1 MQRII
6 NRKRN
11 NMLRMV
17 IGISCLFALLS
28 TMQVHAQDDDPKGEI
43 FIDAKPGNKNA
54 VFTDGSSITWKLKV
68 KSTYKVKQEGKL
80 SYDLL
85 TDDWKKVWSGSTNVR
100 LGKNSSSTYS
110 VRIPK
115 QGAGIYRVHFN
126 FNLSY
131 YDDTVRRV
139 VAVDPEKI
147 TTELHKPEDFAEFW
161 SKSKD
166 QLAKINPDYKISE
179 VQSKN
184 PDVRVY
190 KVEMR
195 SWNNVKIRGWLTV
208 PTQGRNW
215 PVIYKLPGYNI
226 PMRPE
231 TDKPDFA
238 VFSIDVRGNGMSRD
252 VVAPESDRYNIT
264 NIENKDLY
272 IYHGV
277 YMDCL
282 RGLDFIMSHGN
293 LSLNTNRVA
302 VLGGSQGA
310 TLAIVVAALDKR
322 VTACTFELPLY
333 ADMHDAYTIGT
344 SFPKTT
350 WPVNRFQ
357 DYVKLHRGFSSA
369 RFLSLWD
376 YYDPQNFIGLV
387 SCPVLMGVG
396 LLDEYCPP
404 RCSFGM
410 YNKIAN
416 NVQKEYR
423 VAPDKA
429 HEMNFDYFMFQ
440 LLWLKES
447 LRAPN

>member
-1 MQRII
+1 MLRII
-6 NRKRN
+6 TL
-11 NMLRMV
+11 M
-17 IGISCLFALLS
+17 SCLATLLFAG
-28 TMQVHAQDDDPKGEI
+28 QVHAQDDDPKGEI
-43 FIDAKPGNKNA
+43 TIDAIPGKKTA
-54 VFTDGSSITWKLKV
+54 TYGDGSGISWKLKV
-68 KSTYKVKQEGKL
+68 KSTYNVRQDGKL
-80 SYDLL
+80 NYEIL
-85 TDDWKKVWSGSTNVR
+85 TDDWKKVWSGSANVR
-100 LGKNSSSTYS
+100 LGKNASKNFS
-110 VRIPK
+110 VRFPGQK
-115 QGAGIYRVHFN
+115 AGIYRVHFS

-147 TTELHKPEDFAEFW
+147 HTELHKPEDFAEFW
-161 SKSKD
+161 NKSKE

-179 VQSKN
+179 VQSRDK
-184 PDVRVY
+184 DLRTY

-195 SWNNVKIRGWLTV
+195 SWNNVRIRGWLTV

-252 VVAPESDRYNIT
+252 VIAPEADRYNVA
-264 NIENKDLY
+264 NIDNKELY

-282 RGLDFIMSHGN
+282 RGLDFIMSQGKN
-293 LSLNTNRVA
+293 LSLNTNHVA

-333 ADMHDAYTIGT
+333 ADMHDAYAIGT

-357 DYVKLHRGFSSA
+357 DYIKAHRTFTPE
-369 RFLSLWD
+369 RFLSVWD
-376 YYDPQNFIGLV
+376 YYDPQNFIGLIN
-387 SCPVLMGVG
+387 CPVLMGVG
-396 LLDEYCPP
+396 LLDEFCPP

-410 YNKIAN
+410 YNKIASG
-416 NVQKEYR
+416 VQKEYR

>member
-1 MQRII
+1 MLRII
-6 NRKRN
+6 TL
-11 NMLRMV
+11 M
-17 IGISCLFALLS
+17 SCLFTLLLAGE
-28 TMQVHAQDDDPKGEI
+28 VRAQEDDPKGEI
-43 FIDAKPGNKNA
+43 TIDAIPGKKTA
-54 VFTDGSSITWKLKV
+54 IYGDGSSISWKLKV
-68 KSTYKVKQEGKL
+68 KSTYNVRQDGKL
-80 SYDLL
+80 SYEIL

-100 LGKNSSSTYS
+100 LGKKASKNFS
-110 VRIPK
+110 VRFPGQK
-115 QGAGIYRVHFN
+115 AGIYRVQFN

-147 TTELHKPEDFAEFW
+147 HTELHKPGDFAEFW
-161 SKSKD
+161 AKSKD

-179 VQSKN
+179 ILSKEKG
-184 PDVRVY
+184 VRTY

-195 SWNNVKIRGWLTV
+195 SWNNVRIRGWLTI
-208 PTQGRNW
+208 PTEGRNW

-238 VFSIDVRGNGMSRD
+238 VFAIDVRGNGMSRD
-252 VVAPESDRYNIT
+252 IVAPENERYNVT
-264 NIENKDLY
+264 NIDNKDLY

-277 YMDCL
+277 YMDCI
-282 RGLDFIMSHGN
+282 RGMDFIMSQGPN
-293 LSLNTNRVA
+293 LSLNTKHVA

-310 TLAIVVAALDKR
+310 TLAIMLAALDKR

-333 ADMHDAYTIGT
+333 ADMHDAYAIGL

-350 WPVNRFQ
+350 WPINRFQ
-357 DYVKLHRGFSSA
+357 DYIKAHRTYTPE
-369 RFLSLWD
+369 RFLATWD
-376 YYDPQNFIGLV
+376 YYDPQNFIG
-387 SCPVLMGVG
+387 SIQCPILMGVG

-410 YNKIAN
+410 YNKIAQG
-416 NVQKEYR
+416 VQKEYR